1 MSRNTRSARAA
12 DATVGTRIRL
22 RRLEQGLSQT
32 ELGKRVGV
40 TFQQV
45 QKYENGA
52 NRVSASRLVM
62 LAQTLEVPMSYFF
75 PEGSDGPKTN
85 GPDPAGLITDR
96 DSFRLAQ
103 AYAKIKHKKL
113 RKIVL
118 DLAETLAQEP
128 APKRGK

>member
-1 MSRNTRSARAA
+1 MSKNTRSASAA
-12 DATVGTRIRL
+12 DATVGMRIRL

-62 LAQTLEVPMSYFF
+62 LAQTLEVPMNYFF

-85 GPDPAGLITDR
+85 GPDPAGLITDPLAL
-96 DSFRLAQ
+96 RLAQ
-103 AYAKIKHKKL
+103 GFAGITDKNL
-113 RKIVL
+113 RRSLVALVERIV
-118 DLAETLAQEP
+118 AQ
-128 APKRGK
+128 KSDKS